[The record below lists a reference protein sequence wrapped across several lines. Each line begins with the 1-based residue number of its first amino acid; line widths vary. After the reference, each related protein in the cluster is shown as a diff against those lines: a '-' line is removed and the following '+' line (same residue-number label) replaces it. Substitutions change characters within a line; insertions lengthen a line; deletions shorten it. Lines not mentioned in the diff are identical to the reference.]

1 MKITKEMLEKATRDL
16 GEASYPNRPFY
27 FYMTTVMREAI
38 EQGLI
43 PGWEINNV
51 NGKEYCAGL
60 EVVMLPDVQGKLGL
74 E

>member
-1 MKITKEMLEKATRDL
+1 MMIKKEMLEKAVRDL
-16 GEASYPNRPFY
+16 GKASYPNRQIY

-38 EQGLI
+38 ERGLV
-43 PGWEINNV
+43 PGWEINKV

-60 EVVMLPDVQGKLGL
+60 EVVMLPDVIGQLSL